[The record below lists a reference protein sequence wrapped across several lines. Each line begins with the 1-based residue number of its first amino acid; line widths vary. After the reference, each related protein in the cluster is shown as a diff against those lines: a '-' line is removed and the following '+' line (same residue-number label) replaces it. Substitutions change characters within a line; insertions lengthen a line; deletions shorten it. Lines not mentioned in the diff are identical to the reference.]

1 MTTSARLL
9 RAAAK
14 AHDPAAYTLSEK
26 QRAREER
33 IRATALHLFA
43 RFGTFHVAFRDLA
56 IALRMGTATLRFHFV
71 DRDALLADLLNRHLR
86 ALQIAL
92 AKIPANSPDLQK
104 ARREAYRAF
113 ITTTAGTLSDAH
125 TLLVRD
131 ACLLPADERDA
142 IERIRARIGE
152 QLAGTDGAEI
162 LHLLDNPVITPARVE
177 AYLALCQLE
186 TEPERVSQGNPVRYQ
201 NQSPVAR
208 GVRPFIGAPPPAQP
222 QKVREAVLF

>member
-14 AHDPAAYTLSEK
+14 AHDPAAYMLSEK

-71 DRDALLADLLNRHLR
+71 DRDALLADLLHRHLR
-86 ALQIAL
+86 ALQIVL
-92 AKIPANSPDLQK
+92 AKIPANSPNLQK

-113 ITTTAGTLSDAH
+113 IITPSGTLTDAH
-125 TLLVRD
+125 LLLVRD
-131 ACLLPADERDA
+131 GHRLPADERDA
-142 IERIRARIGE
+142 IEQARAAIAESLCPPGDEVVSLLDMPKFALARI
-152 QLAGTDGAEI
+152 
-162 LHLLDNPVITPARVE
+162 E
-177 AYLALCQLE
+177 AYLARPQLE
-186 TEPERVSQGNPVRYQ
+186 AEPEMVSQRNPIRYH
-201 NQSPVAR
+201 NEKPAAR
-208 GVRPFIGAPPPAQP
+208 SQVPFIGAPNSTQP
-222 QKVREAVLF
+222 RKVREAVLF